1 MYGEGKFFFIRS
13 QLNGLVLDIKDG
25 IANPGQDVVTWEY
38 TGEENQLWFC
48 DVIYNTIRS
57 KMDNNLVLQA
67 ADGECLTVAEFDSD
81 EYNQRWI
88 LSGEAIRHYDNPDLA
103 LDIDDKCEDE
113 GAGLCSWE
121 YHGESN
127 QLWEFNYL
135 PPKQFFIVSQMNGR
149 VLDVKGNDPSPGT
162 KAVMWDRNDPPS
174 DNQLWYEDKYGTILS
189 CLNDYGIDTSDDV
202 ARMQPYDACAPSMQW
217 IMIDGWIF
225 DKNVVE
231 ECQVLEIKAS
241 KDKNGAKVVANT
253 WELNCDN
260 QLWQCDYIDD

>member
-38 TGEENQLWFC
+38 TGGENQLWFC

-57 KMDNNLVLQA
+57 KMDENLVLH
-67 ADGECLTVAEFDSD
+67 ADGDCLTVAEFHPD
-81 EYNQRWI
+81 ESNQRWI

-103 LDIDDKCEDE
+103 LDIADCCEDP
-113 GAGLCSWE
+113 GARLCSWE
-121 YHGESN
+121 YHGDAN

-135 PPKQFFIVSQMNGR
+135 PPKQFYIVSKMNGR
-149 VLDVKGNDPSPGT
+149 VLDVKRNDPSPGT

-174 DNQLWYEDKYGTILS
+174 DNQLWWEDKYGTILS

-217 IMIDGWIF
+217 IKIGDRII
-225 DKNVVE
+225 DKNDRG
-231 ECQVLEIKAS
+231 QVLDIKAS
-241 KDKNGAKVVANT
+241 KDKNGAKVLAYT
-253 WELNCDN
+253 WQMSDCDN
-260 QLWQCDYIDD
+260 QLWQCEYIDE